1 MKTPAVSNVVLI
13 VEDDADA
20 RANLTDILELDG
32 YQARTAG
39 TFAEA
44 LARGDWDDY
53 LAIVLDRRLPDGTA
67 DEFLPRLRQAAPN
80 VPIIIVTGF
89 ADVEGTIAA
98 LRQGAQDY
106 IVKPIDPETF
116 RTRLARIAENRRVKE
131 ALKKSEAAL
140 EVVLAAAP
148 CMIVILDEQGRIRYF
163 SPYAEQLTGYSAED
177 VLGREF
183 LPMFIPD
190 RALQQAIGKQLQR
203 NRAGMPTFGFEDPI
217 VCRDGT
223 SRSMVWNAKLLS
235 DYLGEPGVLA
245 VGQDITTLKQAQEQV
260 LQSERLAA
268 IGQMMTGL
276 AHESRNAL
284 QRSQACLEMLGMEV
298 QDRPAAVDL
307 VARIQRAQDHL
318 HLLYEEVRDYAAPI
332 RLRCDDHDL
341 HAILDDTW
349 EHLAT
354 QRAGRDATLDYPGG
368 NGRLTCRVDRFA
380 LEQVFRNVLEN
391 SLSVCEDPVRIAA
404 RFRTIRLG
412 DRPAV
417 EVSLTDN
424 GPGLTAESRAR
435 IFEPFFTTKT
445 RGTGLGMAISRRIVE
460 AHGGR
465 IAVGDHNG
473 PGAEILIILPRDELQ
488 GAQP

>member
-1 MKTPAVSNVVLI
+1 MTAAIPNVVLI
-13 VEDDADA
+13 VEDDVDA
-20 RANLTDILELDG
+20 RANLSDILELDG
-32 YQARTAG
+32 YAVRTSG

-44 LARGDWDDY
+44 LSRSDWEDF
-53 LAIVLDRRLPDGTA
+53 LAIILDRRLPDGTA
-67 DEFLPRLRQAAPN
+67 DEFLPRLRQAAPA

-106 IVKPIDPETF
+106 IVKPIDADTF
-116 RTRLARIAENRRVKE
+116 RTRLARIAETRRVKD

-148 CMIVILDEQGRIRYF
+148 CMIVILDVQAKIRYF
-163 SPYAEQLTGYSAED
+163 SPYAEQLTGYSAEE
-177 VLGREF
+177 VLGKDYTS
-183 LPMFIPD
+183 LFIPEA
-190 RALQQAIGKQLQR
+190 ALQQAIRRQWQR
-203 NRAGMPTFGFEDPI
+203 NLAGMPTLGYEYPI
-217 VCRDGT
+217 LCRNGT
-223 SRSMVWNAKLLS
+223 SRSMVWNAKLLT

-245 VGQDITTLKQAQEQV
+245 VGQDITTLKQAQEQL

-284 QRSQACLEMLGMEV
+284 QRSQACLEMLGMEI
-298 QDRPAAVDL
+298 QDRPAALDL
-307 VARIQRAQDHL
+307 VARIQKAQDHL

-341 HAILDDTW
+341 RAILDDTW
-349 EHLAT
+349 EHLAA
-354 QRAGRDATLDYPGG
+354 QRAGRDAHLEFPDG
-368 NGRLTCRVDRFA
+368 NGSLSCRVDRFA

-391 SLSVCEDPVRIAA
+391 SLSACEDPVRIAA
-404 RFRTIRLG
+404 RFRTVRLE

-417 EVSLTDN
+417 EVSLDDN
-424 GPGLTAESRAR
+424 GPGLAAEARHR

-445 RGTGLGMAISRRIVE
+445 RGTGLGMAIARRIVE

-473 PGAEILIILPRDELQ
+473 PGAEILITLPRDDSQ
-488 GAQP
+488 GTNR

>member
-1 MKTPAVSNVVLI
+1 MMTGAVPNVVLI

-20 RANLTDILELDG
+20 RANLSDILELDG
-32 YQARTAG
+32 YTARTAG

-44 LARGDWDDY
+44 LARTDWDDF
-53 LAIVLDRRLPDGTA
+53 LAIILDRRLPDGTA
-67 DEFLPRLRQAAPN
+67 DEYLPRLRQAAPA

-106 IVKPIDPETF
+106 IVKPIDADTF

-148 CMIVILDEQGRIRYF
+148 CLIVILDTQAKIRYF
-163 SPYAEQLTGYSAED
+163 SPYAEQLTGYSAEE
-177 VLGREF
+177 VLGQDYVS
-183 LPMFIPD
+183 LFIPD
-190 RALQQAIGKQLQR
+190 GALRQAIQKQFRR
-203 NRAGMPTFGFEDPI
+203 NLAGTPTLGYEFPI
-217 VCRDGT
+217 LCRNGT
-223 SRSMVWNAKLLS
+223 SRAMVWNAKLLT
-235 DYLGEPGVLA
+235 DYLGEPGILA

-298 QDRPAAVDL
+298 HDRPAALDL

-318 HLLYEEVRDYAAPI
+318 HLLYEEVRDYAAPL

-354 QRAGRDATLDYPGG
+354 QRAGRDATLEYPDGD
-368 NGRLTCRVDRFA
+368 GRLTCRVDRFA
-380 LEQVFRNVLEN
+380 VEQVFRNVLEN
-391 SLSVCEDPVRIAA
+391 ALSACGDPVRIAA
-404 RFRTIRLG
+404 RFRTTRIE

-417 EVSLTDN
+417 EVSLADN
-424 GPGLTAESRAR
+424 GPGLTAEARQR

-465 IAVGDHNG
+465 IAVGNHDG
-473 PGAEILIILPRDELQ
+473 PGAEILITLPRDELP
-488 GAQP
+488 GATP